1 MPSGSNRQTPSAAAA
16 SAFAARFNGALAI
29 ALPQGRAAECGS
41 RSACR
46 CPSRLQLRVPG
57 AARCSTPRG
66 RGAGACTSSWRS
78 RRLSL
83 QAALWCAPRV
93 HVDAASSN
101 SREFRWRDGKLF
113 SRTGLRSVRE
123 NNFHRNIDQVS
134 HSRVLPVGCE
144 TKGVRGRPATQ
155 AALHDGGLHSSK
167 YRMSIPRCNK
177 AQPERC

>member
-16 SAFAARFNGALAI
+16 SAFAARFNRALAI
-29 ALPQGRAAECGS
+29 ALPQSRAAECRS

-46 CPSRLQLRVPG
+46 CQSRLQLRVPG

-123 NNFHRNIDQVS
+123 NNFHRKTHRRAVHRWGDGRLG
-134 HSRVLPVGCE
+134 SRVAFLPLAERRRGTSLLLSGPLE
-144 TKGVRGRPATQ
+144 RMYVRYLR
-155 AALHDGGLHSSK
+155 
-167 YRMSIPRCNK
+167 
-177 AQPERC
+177 E

>member
-1 MPSGSNRQTPSAAAA
+1 MPSGSNRHTPSAAAA

-101 SREFRWRDGKLF
+101 SREFRWRDGELF
-113 SRTGLRSVRE
+113 SRTGVGPVRE
-123 NNFHRNIDQVS
+123 NNFHRKTHRRAVHRWGDGRS
-134 HSRVLPVGCE
+134 GSRVAFLPLAERRRGTSLLLSGPLE
-144 TKGVRGRPATQ
+144 RMYVRYLR
-155 AALHDGGLHSSK
+155 
-167 YRMSIPRCNK
+167 
-177 AQPERC
+177 E